1 MASGPN
7 RRELLRLASALFGG
21 AAVPPLLRVL
31 PARQPAGAAKP
42 NTLILVFD
50 AWSAPHLPIYGYARD
65 TTPNLTHLAERAVVY
80 HQHYSTANFTTPG
93 TASLLTGV
101 YPWTHRAF
109 RWSKR
114 VAKAVT
120 GRSIF
125 HSMASHHTIVYSH
138 NPLVNALFDQ
148 FRRRLDDYIPLNDMM
163 LTNDGLI
170 QQLFHG
176 DDDASSVSWMRTVK
190 ESQNGGYA
198 YSLLLSKF
206 YRGLQSRRTAHLERS
221 FPRGLPA
228 IKGDNYFVLEQAVDL
243 LSAEVRRAPRPFLAY
258 LHFMPPHYPYR
269 THGDFVNRFSGDGYQ
284 APAKPFDIFGQPR
297 YHRRLAGPRTEYDEY
312 ILYVDRE
319 FDRIFRMLEES
330 GMLQDT
336 WLILTSDHG
345 EMFERGIA
353 RHLGE
358 TLFQP
363 VIRVP
368 LLIFEPG
375 RTSRLDIHTATSAVD
390 ILPTLLQITGNPA
403 ADWTEGVVLPP
414 YGQGRTSESSVFA
427 VEATKNA
434 PDEPLTRATIAMVK
448 GRYKLTLFMGYEE
461 LNGGERLELYNIQ
474 DDPEELHNLVQS
486 ELVTAKEMLAE
497 LKAKLDE
504 VNQPYRQEA

>member
-1 MASGPN
+1 M
-7 RRELLRLASALFGG
+7 
-21 AAVPPLLRVL
+21 LRVL

-42 NTLILVFD
+42 NILIVLFD

-65 TTPNLTHLAERAVVY
+65 TTPNLTRLAERAVVY

-109 RWSKR
+109 RWSKPM
-114 VAKAVT
+114 AEALT
-120 GRSIF
+120 GRSMF
-125 HSMASHHTIVYSH
+125 HAIPSHHTIVYSH

-148 FRRRLDDYIPLNDMM
+148 FEQALDDYIPLNEMM

-170 QQLFHG
+170 QRLFHG
-176 DDDASSVSWMRTVK
+176 DDDVSSVSWMRTVK

-198 YSLLLSKF
+198 YSLLLSNF
-206 YRGLQSRRTAHLERS
+206 YKGLQSRRTAHLEKF

-228 IKGDNYFVLEQAVDL
+228 IKADNYFVLEQAIDL

-269 THGDFVNRFSGDGYQ
+269 THGDFMNRFSGDGYR
-284 APAKPFDIFGQPR
+284 APAKPFDIFGQPK
-297 YHRRLAGPRTEYDEY
+297 YHRGLAGARTEYDEY

-319 FDRIFRMLEES
+319 FDRFFRMLEET

-375 RTSRLDIHTATSAVD
+375 RTNRLDIHAATSAVD
-390 ILPTLLQITGNPA
+390 ILPTLMQITGSPV

-414 YGQGRTSESSVFA
+414 YGQARTSESSVFA
-427 VEATKNA
+427 VEATKND
-434 PDEPLTRATIAMVK
+434 PDEPLARATIAMVK
-448 GRYKLTLFMGYEE
+448 GRYKLTYFMGYRE
-461 LNGGERLELYNIQ
+461 LPGGERLELYNIQ
-474 DDPEELHNLVQS
+474 DDPEELHDLFES
-486 ELVTAKEMLAE
+486 GAGMAAAMLDE
-497 LKAKLDE
+497 LKEKLNE
-504 VNQPYRQEA
+504 VNRPFVTSAAADARRAAEVRWLTG